1 MGRLCSQI
9 FPACPYRSDINDNH
23 HGLPAIREITD
34 CLPASGPEI
43 QFSLLLAQ
51 HQVLLKRNIVFVT
64 PQIKIG
70 IEISL
75 KTAKN
80 NLNQYILVCSRKV
93 NLKGFHFNI
102 IMQWF
107 LSYVT
112 SLLLR

>member
-1 MGRLCSQI
+1 MNGACEYIMGRLCSQI
-9 FPACPYRSDINDNH
+9 FPACTYRSDTDDNH
-23 HGLPAIREITD
+23 HGMPATGEMTA

-43 QFSLLLAQ
+43 QLSLLLAQ

-80 NLNQYILVCSRKV
+80 NSNQ
-93 NLKGFHFNI
+93 
-102 IMQWF
+102 
-107 LSYVT
+107 
-112 SLLLR
+112 